1 MLTLEIMF
9 SCNQNVNGGKKR
21 VHLRLLVFVRVEVS
35 FISDLAQQFKGVD
48 PRAARAIPKCWTH
61 KDLGSSVF

>member
-9 SCNQNVNGGKKR
+9 SCNQNVNGEKKR
-21 VHLRLLVFVRVEVS
+21 VHLRLLVFVSVELS

-48 PRAARAIPKCWTH
+48 PRAARAISKCWTQ